1 MSAEGFRRKC
11 RNVLL
16 VLFDML
22 DARLVPIV
30 AKKVLK
36 LSAIMVLLAS
46 SRPSIRKCCGNS
58 LFLGS

>member
-46 SRPSIRKCCGNS
+46 SRPSIRKPLMHLQMES
-58 LFLGS
+58 

>member
-46 SRPSIRKCCGNS
+46 SGRQLRSVVEIH
-58 LFLGS
+58 FF

>member
-11 RNVLL
+11 RNLL
-16 VLFDML
+16 LMLFDML

-36 LSAIMVLLAS
+36 LSAIMVRLAS
-46 SRPSIRKCCGNS
+46 SRPSIIVEIH
-58 LFLGS
+58 FF